1 VDTVRGEARYRR
13 RRAAAVGGTLLLAGA
28 IAAAV
33 ARAGGSGGAA
43 ASTTLTTTS
52 QTQSRTHATVPVAA
66 RTVVHDGPHGTE
78 SVPILMYHV
87 ILPPPPGA
95 PFPGLYVPP
104 AEFAAQMH
112 ALAAAGYHAVTMNQ
126 VWDNW
131 RHGTPLPKGKPIV
144 LSFDNGYESQWRE
157 ALPVLESMGWV
168 GVENLQLSGLP
179 PSQGGITHSEVRAL
193 IRAGWEIDTQGWN
206 HADLV
211 TLDAA
216 ELEFQVAHARRVIR
230 ALYHVHA
237 DWFCYPSGDY
247 DATVIAAVKAAGFRG
262 STTVVPGWA
271 SPTEDPYRLPRLRV
285 LSGTS
290 PLTLLSEI
298 AAIRGDAAPGT
309 SYTYG

>member
-1 VDTVRGEARYRR
+1 VRGEARYRR
-13 RRAAAVGGTLLLAGA
+13 RRATAVGGTLVLAGA

-33 ARAGGSGGAA
+33 ALAGGGGGAA
-43 ASTTLTTTS
+43 ASTTLTTTTRS
-52 QTQSRTHATVPVAA
+52 QTTAPAVA
-66 RTVVHDGPHGTE
+66 RSVVHDGPRGTE

-95 PFPGLYVPP
+95 PYPGLYVPP

-112 ALAAAGYHAVTMNQ
+112 ALAAAGYHAVTMNE

-131 RHGTPLPKGKPIV
+131 HRGTQLPKGKPIV
-144 LSFDNGYESQWRE
+144 ISFDNGYESQWRE
-157 ALPVLESMGWV
+157 ALPVLRAMGWV

-216 ELEFQVAHARRVIR
+216 ELEFQVAHARKLIR
-230 ALYHVHA
+230 ALYDVHA

-247 DATVIAAVKAAGFRG
+247 DATVIEAVKAAGFRG

-271 SPTEDPYRLPRLRV
+271 SPSEDPYRLPRLRV

-298 AAIRGDAAPGT
+298 AGIRGDAPPGAD
-309 SYTYG
+309 YTYG